1 MNLKKKKKDKMS
13 YAIIRN
19 TNYKMKN
26 LSGIYRHNERK
37 NTNYSNKDIKKQN
50 FKLNYSI
57 KAPYSTYEK
66 MFKDIRK
73 KYDLKGMIKKVSN
86 VMCEFIITSDKEF
99 FNSIGEEETK
109 RYFKTAYKFVANY
122 NNLGEEFIVSAKVH
136 LDETTP
142 HLHILFIPVVHKKD
156 KDGNKIS
163 KIACSEYWK
172 GKDSYIKLQDN
183 FYSYITKS
191 GFNLERGNKEE
202 NEHIAIEKLKKIT
215 NYEMQEMLK
224 ETKHEEQELVTNDIE
239 IMRTEYK
246 RIIKKFNTL
255 SSRYSRLKNIVED
268 TMIKAEQVKAKNYNL
283 EQENIRLKNE
293 NSKLKNY
300 IEKTFE
306 YVSLLFNFS
315 KDRLKRL
322 VNDFIEKLN
331 QKEREK

>member
-1 MNLKKKKKDKMS
+1 MS

-37 NTNYSNKDIKKQN
+37 NTNYSNKDINKQ
-50 FKLNYSI
+50 FSKLNYSI
-57 KAPYSTYEK
+57 KAPYSTYQRV
-66 MFKDIRK
+66 FQDIRT
-73 KYDLKGMIKKVSN
+73 KYNLKGMIKKVSN

-109 RYFKTAYKFVANY
+109 RYFETAYKFVANY

-156 KDGNKIS
+156 KEGKEIK

-172 GKDSYIKLQDN
+172 GKDSYRKLQDN
-183 FYSYITKS
+183 FYNYMTKS
-191 GFNLERGNKEE
+191 GFNLERGNTVN
-202 NEHIAIEKLKKIT
+202 NEHIPTETLKKVT
-215 NYEMQEMLK
+215 NYEIQEMFK
-224 ETKHEEQELVTNDIE
+224 ETKHQEQEIVTNDIK

-255 SSRYSRLKNIVED
+255 SSRYSRIKNIVED
-268 TMIKAEQVKAKNYNL
+268 TMIKAKQVEEKNYNL

-293 NSKLKNY
+293 NLKLKNY

-322 VNDFIEKLN
+322 VNDFISKIT
-331 QKEREK
+331 ERDR